1 MSKWS
6 KSSRPLRFPRVS
18 KISKISKTANT
29 FKSFQLSSFQKL
41 RMPTVSKKNQIVSN
55 PTETRICIEYASLL
69 HNCSPTRRG
78 FPFELPSCSLSG
90 RISLDKSTS
99 LHNLVKFC
107 ATRST
112 RVERQRGGERE
123 GREWMAI
130 GENGVGA
137 RGTGTTSELNPIRST
152 WLCGFAS
159 LPQIES
165 PAGYYVSMFT
175 IWRPAIP
182 PLCA

>member
-1 MSKWS
+1 MIKIIPVLWDFQG
-6 KSSRPLRFPRVS
+6 FPRSLKFPRLPTLS
-18 KISKISKTANT
+18 KVFSYQV
-29 FKSFQLSSFQKL
+29 FKSFECRQSRKKIKSFRIRLKL
-41 RMPTVSKKNQIVSN
+41 
-55 PTETRICIEYASLL
+55 EYASLL

-112 RVERQRGGERE
+112 RVERQRGRERE
-123 GREWMAI
+123 KEREWMAI